1 MTWIAWSDEP
11 TEDPAS
17 VASSAETARPPLRGV
32 FDDTSECPRPFAR
45 HEEIGLSFREV
56 FCPSCARRFPT
67 EETCPFHEVKLVPKI
82 TDFVPTRPWTA
93 EGAVLEGKYLVF
105 GLLGRGGQADVL
117 LAENLDTSQTVAVKL
132 LLKKFVK
139 DDDARARFSREIEV
153 AKVIDHPTIPSVVEV
168 GERKDGTPWF
178 AMEFLFGESLGDMLE
193 RTPQID
199 GDMAL
204 RIMKDVTSGLEA
216 AHAAGVIHRD
226 VKPDNVFLVGKQGD
240 HHAVKLLDF
249 GLARPQGSVLTRTG
263 TVVGTVEYMAPEQCL
278 SERVDPRTDVYGC
291 GAVLFRATTGYS
303 VVAGG
308 SVEKRLAQQIYAP
321 THPVRTYQPSVSVAV
336 ERIVQKCLWKS
347 RTRRWG
353 SVSLLREAIVRALKD
368 GTPPPPEPS
377 GLDVYEPET
386 PYAETVA
393 TVLKTYL

>member
-1 MTWIAWSDEP
+1 M
-11 TEDPAS
+11 
-17 VASSAETARPPLRGV
+17 
-32 FDDTSECPRPFAR
+32 
-45 HEEIGLSFREV
+45 
-56 FCPSCARRFPT
+56 FCPSCARRFPN
-67 EETCPFHEVKLVPKI
+67 EEICPFHEVALVPKI
-82 TDFVPTRPWTA
+82 TDFVATRPWTA

-132 LLKKFVK
+132 LLRKFVK
-139 DDDARARFSREIEV
+139 DDDARARFNREIEV

-193 RTPQID
+193 RVSQID
-199 GDMAL
+199 GEMAL
-204 RIMKDVTSGLEA
+204 RILRDVASGLEA
-216 AHAAGVIHRD
+216 AHAVGVIHRD
-226 VKPDNVFLVGKQGD
+226 VKPDNVFLVGKQGA

-278 SERVDPRTDVYGC
+278 SERVDARTDVYGC

-303 VVAGG
+303 LVSGG
-308 SVEKRLAQQIYAP
+308 TVEKRLAQQIYTP
-321 THPVRTYQPSVSVAV
+321 TPPVRTYQPGLSIAV

-353 SVSLLREAIVRALKD
+353 SAAILREAIVRALKD
-368 GTPPPPEPS
+368 GTPPPPEPA
-377 GLDVYEPET
+377 GLDVYQPET